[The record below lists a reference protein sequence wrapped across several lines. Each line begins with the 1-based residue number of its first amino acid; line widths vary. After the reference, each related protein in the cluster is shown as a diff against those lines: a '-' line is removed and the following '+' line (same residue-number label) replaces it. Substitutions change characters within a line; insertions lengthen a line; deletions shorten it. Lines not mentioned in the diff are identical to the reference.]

1 MSMNG
6 NPYASSANLSDE
18 KLDSKS
24 LTDDSLLSIART
36 VFLAWE
42 KLRVIYLSLLTLLT
56 VLLVGFSGIFNVS
69 LMISIMLGAF
79 FANVL
84 YFAGPVID
92 TYIRWLGYTHS
103 WPRWVMFI
111 GGTILSIVLAI
122 GLLGSHL
129 LPNQP

>member
-1 MSMNG
+1 MND
-6 NPYASSANLSDE
+6 NPYAISTEQSVETFDAKLPNDE
-18 KLDSKS
+18 
-24 LTDDSLLSIART
+24 SLLSIAKT

-42 KLRVIYLSLLTLLT
+42 KLRVIYLCILTLLT
-56 VLLVGFSGIFNVS
+56 FFLVGFSGMFNFS
-69 LMISIMLGAF
+69 LMISIMFGAF
-79 FANVL
+79 FANAF

-103 WPRWVMFI
+103 WPRWVMFV

-122 GLLGSHL
+122 GVLGSQL

>member
-1 MSMNG
+1 MND
-6 NPYASSANLSDE
+6 NPYASSSKPNAEELGTEPPIDE
-18 KLDSKS
+18 
-24 LTDDSLLSIART
+24 TLLGIARN

-42 KLRVIYLSLLTLLT
+42 KLRVLYLGILTLL
-56 VLLVGFSGIFNVS
+56 VLLLVGFSGILNLS
-69 LMISIMLGAF
+69 LMISIVFGAF
-79 FANVL
+79 FANVF
-84 YFAGPVID
+84 YFAGPVVD
-92 TYIRWLGYTHS
+92 TYIRWLGYRNS